1 MRHQL
6 MQAYIYIYSARSSK
20 SEMMFHSLYIG
31 VQLIRNFS
39 KSTDLLYELLSVNYF
54 LFIIVCSGIVGT
66 GVTRPADMLG
76 SEVSD
81 TQFGDCYIMTVL
93 CDVT

>member
-1 MRHQL
+1 MVF
-6 MQAYIYIYSARSSK
+6 YT
-20 SEMMFHSLYIG
+20 LYIG
-31 VQLIRNFS
+31 VQLIRSFS
-39 KSTDLLYELLSVNYF
+39 TSSDLLYELLIVNYF

-66 GVTRPADMLG
+66 GVMRPADMLG

-81 TQFGDCYIMTVL
+81 TKFGDCYVMTVL